1 MLAGRQTVSSLRPGY
16 ISGHEAVR
24 RIAAVMAGPGIKLQ
38 EADWAC
44 CRLISKADGRL
55 VIQQEMAAEFQNIP
69 YLRIREIKSLLLRKD
84 QIIATCSVTEK
95 IVPESGID
103 RLESLLAEK
112 GCVMA
117 VKPLILEPVCVS
129 LVGQS
134 NCAGKVTL
142 SLFAFRL

>member
-1 MLAGRQTVSSLRPGY
+1 MTSRQTVSSLRPGY

-24 RIAAVMAGPGIKLQ
+24 RIAAAMAGPGIKLQ

-44 CRLISKADGRL
+44 YRFISKADGRL
-55 VIQQEMAAEFQNIP
+55 MIQREMAAELKRIP
-69 YLRIREIKSLLLRKD
+69 CLRIHDMKVRLLRKD

-117 VKPLILEPVCVS
+117 VKPLKLEPVCVS

-134 NCAGKVTL
+134 NYAGFFMEIL
-142 SLFAFRL
+142 DRN